1 MAAKQKEEV
10 VDSSEDEADSFDN
23 YGVFQSDYEFK
34 FVQEG
39 NDKTTL
45 MLPPVTYDSMEVKYF
60 NVEIEVDSELLV
72 SALEKEKTVN
82 GTTRFFFRIAKS
94 GGQLGQGDD
103 GEAYEKLGE
112 DGYDY
117 GEMKDKAEVQ
127 AKKPKG
133 KNPKARAPM
142 DAHNYSKQKVMV
154 KSAPTIKVESEELPT
169 MNLDGTQL
177 DDEEEE
183 EEEDEGEDVE
193 DDGDD
198 DDDMDDLEEIEM
210 LGDASLAEDD
220 QTGSP
225 RTPKRKKPKQ
235 EPTSS
240 GKKRRKYDKTNYY
253 SKESTNFSVEMTDEG
268 KTKFICRHCGK
279 ICNTAGNMRDHL
291 VIHIDKRTFACD
303 ECPAWFKSM
312 KALQRHSVRHTVK
325 TVKCGTCSALFY
337 TTSECK
343 SHASVHMDDRKYICD
358 ICNLAFNHSTS
369 LSRHKKVHASR
380 GDRQQFLCHLCT
392 AVFYRKDNIRRHLKS
407 IHGSDEVPEPRKQNA
422 DKWIRNKRIQTRGR
436 TTKFWSDPHDV
447 AQKGFDK
454 LEDDQ
459 SKGKSSVSKGRR
471 SLTRCKINNTLDS
484 TE

>member
-268 KTKFICRHCGK
+268 DRFFKCTHCKYNSPKIGNMKMHVRRHTGERPFSCDMCIKTFTCGATLKLHKRSIHCEERSEICEYCHASFKTRQNLKTHQKRHFDIKKHLCPFCGK
-279 ICNTAGNMRDHL
+279 RMANKMAMEAHVNTH
-291 VIHIDKRTFACD
+291 T
-303 ECPAWFKSM
+303 KSQKYM
-312 KALQRHSVRHTVK
+312 
-325 TVKCGTCSALFY
+325 CG
-337 TTSECK
+337 
-343 SHASVHMDDRKYICD
+343 ICD
-358 ICNLAFNHSTS
+358 KMVSSDSAMK
-369 LSRHKKVHASR
+369 RHMLLHTGGNVK
-380 GDRQQFLCHLCT
+380 CHLCSKT
-392 AVFYRKDNIRRHLKS
+392 FVRKEIW
-407 IHGSDEVPEPRKQNA
+407 RKHMINEHKYSGNEDILGKRQN
-422 DKWIRNKRIQTRGR
+422 Q
-436 TTKFWSDPHDV
+436 V
-447 AQKGFDK
+447 QK
-454 LEDDQ
+454 
-459 SKGKSSVSKGRR
+459 V
-471 SLTRCKINNTLDS
+471 I
-484 TE
+484 

>member
-268 KTKFICRHCGK
+268 ERIFKCRFCARVTKRASDIKRHIRTHTGERPYACEK
-279 ICNTAGNMRDHL
+279 CNNQ
-291 VIHIDKRTFACD
+291 FASLSNLIAHK
-303 ECPAWFKSM
+303 ET
-312 KALQRHSVRHTVK
+312 HSKER
-325 TVKCGTCSALFY
+325 L
-337 TTSECK
+337 
-343 SHASVHMDDRKYICD
+343 YICD
-358 ICNLAFNHSTS
+358 ICG
-369 LSRHKKVHASR
+369 LSFRTKKTMKSH
-380 GDRQQFLCHLCT
+380 
-392 AVFYRKDNIRRHLKS
+392 YRRH
-407 IHGSDEVPEPRKQNA
+407 VQPRKFPCMHCSFCATSNSALTNHMNFHTDRKSQTYVICHPKFHCKLCSYSHMQEEYLRHHQIQCHGFTGNEQIIA
-422 DKWIRNKRIQTRGR
+422 KKNIKVQIRYKVNN
-436 TTKFWSDPHDV
+436 S
-447 AQKGFDK
+447 
-454 LEDDQ
+454 
-459 SKGKSSVSKGRR
+459 SSVSDNFGQQ
-471 SLTRCKINNTLDS
+471 
-484 TE
+484 

>member
-1 MAAKQKEEV
+1 LTFYPHNSSLIETEAAAEMAAKQKEEV

-235 EPTSS
+235 EPSSS

-253 SKESTNFSVEMTDEG
+253 SKESTNYSVEMTDEG
-268 KTKFICRHCGK
+268 
-279 ICNTAGNMRDHL
+279 
-291 VIHIDKRTFACD
+291 
-303 ECPAWFKSM
+303 
-312 KALQRHSVRHTVK
+312 
-325 TVKCGTCSALFY
+325 
-337 TTSECK
+337 
-343 SHASVHMDDRKYICD
+343 
-358 ICNLAFNHSTS
+358 
-369 LSRHKKVHASR
+369 
-380 GDRQQFLCHLCT
+380 
-392 AVFYRKDNIRRHLKS
+392 
-407 IHGSDEVPEPRKQNA
+407 
-422 DKWIRNKRIQTRGR
+422 
-436 TTKFWSDPHDV
+436 
-447 AQKGFDK
+447 
-454 LEDDQ
+454 
-459 SKGKSSVSKGRR
+459 
-471 SLTRCKINNTLDS
+471 
-484 TE
+484 